1 MSPRAG
7 LDRDRVV
14 RAAIAILN
22 RDGAGSLSMGR
33 LAAELGVQTPSLYNH
48 IAGLSDLYRELALE
62 NARRLG
68 GCLAEAAAGVSGA
81 AAMLALARAYRAYIK
96 NNPGLYLSG
105 LRASRNQQPFDAEL
119 AAVEERAVRP
129 ALAVVASFGLAGPE
143 ALHAVRGLR
152 SLVHG
157 FTTIELAGGFGLP
170 LDLDQ
175 SFDSILLAFTR
186 GLTLSG

>member
-7 LDRDRVV
+7 LDRDQVV
-14 RAAIAILN
+14 RAAIAVLN
-22 RDGAGSLSMGR
+22 REGAGSLSLGK
-33 LAAELGVQTPSLYNH
+33 LAASLGVQTPSLYNH
-48 IAGLSDLYRELALE
+48 IAGLPELYQALALE
-62 NARRLG
+62 NARLLG
-68 GCLAEAAAGVSGA
+68 DCLAAAAAGVSGEA
-81 AAMLALARAYRAYIK
+81 AVLALGCAYRAYIK

-129 ALAVVASFGLAGPE
+129 VLAVLASFGLSGTE

-175 SFDSILLAFTR
+175 SFNSIMLAFTR
-186 GLTLSG
+186 GLAGE